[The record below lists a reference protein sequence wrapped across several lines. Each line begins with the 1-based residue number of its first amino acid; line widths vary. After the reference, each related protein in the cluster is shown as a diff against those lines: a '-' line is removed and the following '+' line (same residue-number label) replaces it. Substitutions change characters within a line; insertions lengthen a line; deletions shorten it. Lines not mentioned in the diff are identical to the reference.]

1 MRGQSVWGKEE
12 HDVEPCNLLTVGGEL
27 ERRAD
32 KKLYGEWVE
41 LELQ

>member
-1 MRGQSVWGKEE
+1 M
-12 HDVEPCNLLTVGGEL
+12 EPCNFLTVWGEL

>member
-1 MRGQSVWGKEE
+1 VRGQSVWRKEE
-12 HDVEPCNLLTVGGEL
+12 HDMEPCNFLTVWGEL